1 MANSKSALKRILQNE
16 IRRDRNRSARTAM
29 RTSIKGVRRAL
40 DLGEIDK
47 AVELLPVAIKT
58 IDVTAR
64 KRVIHRNTADRTKSR
79 LVRAVAAAKAS
90 ASA

>member
-1 MANSKSALKRILQNE
+1 
-16 IRRDRNRSARTAM
+16 
-29 RTSIKGVRRAL
+29 
-40 DLGEIDK
+40 
-47 AVELLPVAIKT
+47 VAIKT